1 MPADGDRFFLQNLGK
16 GSTALEWI
24 AKSKLAISGVLH
36 LLDDTLLIDK
46 TFSACEQNLSRFLA
60 MCDDLGVP
68 MAPEKTMGPSSVLCF
83 AGIELDTDKM
93 EARLPEE
100 KLRKCVTLIYEFL
113 KRKKVSLKE
122 MQSLIGLLNFTCSVV
137 IPGRT
142 FPRRIINLTVGVN
155 RPTHLI
161 RLTRIVKDLKSHF
174 LGKMENRKTL
184 VKKSNFFIIS
194 LKHSFQ

>member
-1 MPADGDRFFLQNLGK
+1 MISACRWGPVPLAKFFESF
-16 GSTALEWI
+16 STVLEWI

-36 LLDDTLLIDK
+36 LLDDFLLIDK

-142 FPRRIINLTVGVN
+142 FLRRM
-155 RPTHLI
+155 I
-161 RLTRIVKDLKSHF
+161 REFTPFDEISSKVLNKCLQKFCRQENATAVRSLRAKIVIVANSK
-174 LGKMENRKTL
+174 
-184 VKKSNFFIIS
+184 
-194 LKHSFQ
+194 